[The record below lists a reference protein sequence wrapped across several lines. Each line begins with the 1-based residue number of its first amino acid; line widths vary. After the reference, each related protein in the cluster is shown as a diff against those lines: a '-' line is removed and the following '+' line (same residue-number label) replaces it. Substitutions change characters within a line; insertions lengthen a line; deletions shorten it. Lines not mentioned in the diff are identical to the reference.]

1 MSIPFTH
8 LDRLYIGA
16 GWSDAGREMEAI
28 VNPATEEVIGLAP
41 VGSTQDAE
49 DAIAAAR
56 HAFDHGPWP
65 ELPMAER
72 AAILRRMHAALLAR
86 RAQIASLIIAEVGC
100 AQGVTNAMQVDAPL
114 SLFAA
119 ALAHSVREQSIQLP
133 VEATPNMANPAGPQ
147 VLGGTTVLRE
157 PVGVVAGITGYNFPF
172 LLNLSKIVPAL
183 LAGNTLVL
191 KPSPFT
197 PFSALLFGEVAAEV
211 GLPAGVLNIITGG
224 PDVGTLLTTDQRI
237 DMVSFTGSEAVGAA
251 IMAQAA
257 PTLKRVHLELGG
269 KSALIIRADADIPRA
284 AAMAVAVL
292 SVNAGQGCALLTR
305 LLVHNSV
312 RRQFVET
319 AKAVAAQWKIG
330 DPADPGVM
338 MGPLI
343 RDSQR
348 AKVERLIQTGRD
360 QGARL
365 VHGGGRPAGL
375 TKGFFTEL
383 TLFDDVDNAMT
394 LAQEEVFGPVGV
406 VIGFDTDDDA
416 IRIANDSRYGLGVA
430 IEPAD
435 AATGW
440 AMAKRI
446 RTGSVAL
453 NGGTGKLSFAPI
465 GGYKRSGI
473 GREYGPDWLKE
484 YTQEKSIFYPVGV
497 PYK

>member
-1 MSIPFTH
+1 MRQAT
-8 LDRLYIGA
+8 
-16 GWSDAGREMEAI
+16 REKDPI
-28 VNPATEEVIGLAP
+28 INPATEEVIGLAP
-41 VGSTQDAE
+41 VGGVQDAE

-86 RAQIASLIIAEVGC
+86 RAQIASLIFAEVCC
-100 AQGVTNAMQVDAPL
+100 ALGGTYARQVDAPL
-114 SLFAA
+114 AHVA
-119 ALAHSVREQSIQLP
+119 TALDHSGREQTGQLP
-133 VEATPNMANPAGPQ
+133 VEATLKLANPTGPQ

-197 PFSALLFGEVAAEV
+197 PFSALLFGEVAQEA
-211 GLPAGVLNIITGG
+211 GLPEGVLNIITGG
-224 PDVGTLLTTDQRI
+224 PDVGARLTTDPRI
-237 DMVSFTGSEAVGAA
+237 DMVTFTGSEAVGAT

-257 PTLKRVHLELGG
+257 PTIKRVHLELGG
-269 KSALIIRADADIPRA
+269 KSALIVRADADITRA
-284 AAMAVAVL
+284 ATMAVAVL

-305 LLVHNSV
+305 LLVHNAV

-319 AKAVAAQWKIG
+319 AKAVAAHWKIG
-330 DPADPGVM
+330 DPADPAVM

-343 RDSQR
+343 RESQR
-348 AKVERLIQTGRD
+348 IKVERLIQTGRD
-360 QGARL
+360 QGATL

-375 TKGFFTEL
+375 SKGFFTDI
-383 TLFDDVDNAMT
+383 TLFDDVDNTMT

-406 VIGFDTDDDA
+406 VIGFDTDDEA
-416 IRIANDSRYGLGVA
+416 IRIANDSRYGLGGA
-430 IEPAD
+430 IETAD
-435 AATGW
+435 AATGF

-453 NGGTGKLSFAPI
+453 NGGTGKMSYAPI

-484 YTQEKSIFYPVGV
+484 YTQEKSIFYPVGAA
-497 PYK
+497 YR